1 MASIEQ
7 VINNLPPDT
16 ATKVIRALQTP
27 GATKDKIVEA
37 IRNFEVSDA
46 TNLVKDFIE
55 EKKTEF
61 TDPANIISLAGDR
74 AIQESGLPF
83 TMADVE
89 QFAGGDATGIM
100 SQAGDAFLRS
110 KGLPI
115 TTADIG
121 SVVSAGREG
130 GISDAF
136 GVGTDIAIEAIKN
149 FGKEEGIRRALQAGV
164 PITTISVVANLP
176 FFGDIAR
183 DVGSG
188 FRQMS
193 ANLATEAG
201 LGQFNP
207 FFGNLLDT
215 RILPLLNI
223 TPREREDTTIVD
235 TPIGGFM
242 QPNVTQ
248 GGGGTTIFTGGTED
262 TSDDITVTNLP
273 PAQPSPQ
280 ENFPTG
286 GGTVVIGQPGGQ
298 PSTSPVQEANRI
310 RNIMDARKQGANIG
324 FNTGGLASIPRYL
337 KGR

>member
-1 MASIEQ
+1 MASIDQ

-16 ATKVIRALQTP
+16 ANKVIRALQTP
-27 GATKDKIVEA
+27 GTTKDKIVET

-55 EKKTEF
+55 EKKTEL
-61 TDPANIISLAGDR
+61 TDPANLISLAGDR
-74 AIQESGLPF
+74 AIQDSGLPF
-83 TMADVE
+83 SMADVE

-115 TTADIG
+115 TTADIR
-121 SVVSAGREG
+121 SVVEAGQEG
-130 GISDAF
+130 GISNAF
-136 GVGTDIAIEAIKN
+136 GEGTDIAIEAIKN
-149 FGKEEGIRRALQAGV
+149 FGVQEGIKAALQAGV
-164 PITTISVVANLP
+164 PIATVSAVANLP
-176 FFGDIAR
+176 FIGDITR

-193 ANLATEAG
+193 SDLTEAAG
-201 LGQFNP
+201 FGQLNP

-215 RILPLLNI
+215 RILPAIGI

-248 GGGGTTIFTGGTED
+248 SGGTTIFTGGTED
-262 TSDDITVTNLP
+262 TSDDITVTDLP
-273 PAQPSPQ
+273 PQRQSLPSPQ

-286 GGTVVIGQPGGQ
+286 GGTVVIGQP
-298 PSTSPVQEANRI
+298 STSPVQEANRI
-310 RNIMDARKQGANIG
+310 RSIIDAREKGANIG
-324 FNTGGLASIPRYL
+324 FSTGGLASIPRYL